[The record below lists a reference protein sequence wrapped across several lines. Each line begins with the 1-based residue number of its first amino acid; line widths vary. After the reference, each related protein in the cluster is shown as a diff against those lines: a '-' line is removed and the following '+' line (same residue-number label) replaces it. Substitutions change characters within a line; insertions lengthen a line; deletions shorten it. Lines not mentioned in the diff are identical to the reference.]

1 MVISIPVYV
10 YQRSNMEQRL
20 LSTDSGG
27 ILGIFSFRCCGDIGI
42 LIPATKMWSTCMLM
56 RNDLTAT
63 WGFALVKWRNSTG
76 TGIRSSCYVMEVKG
90 SGAQTITN
98 IFCSRKPWCL
108 LRSDGFLSC
117 HDQWLSTMGQHGCW
131 DQGTWMNHVYPMI
144 PMRWPSQNISATRFL
159 EREDKDSGINK
170 GSIFPQYYHRFSIF
184 DKSDIN
190 KFIN

>member
-1 MVISIPVYV
+1 MLIIFMVISIPVFV

-20 LSTDSGG
+20 LSTDSDG
-27 ILGIFSFRCCGDIGI
+27 ILGIFSCRCCGDIGI

-56 RNDLTAT
+56 RNDLTAGFELCET

-76 TGIRSSCYVMEVKG
+76 TGIRSSCYVMEVMEVMR

-108 LRSDGFLSC
+108 LCSDGFLSC

-131 DQGTWMNHVYPMI
+131 DI
-144 PMRWPSQNISATRFL
+144 PRNMDEPCLSNDSNAVTIS
-159 EREDKDSGINK
+159 E
-170 GSIFPQYYHRFSIF
+170 YFSY
-184 DKSDIN
+184 SN
-190 KFIN
+190 